1 MARRYQI
8 WDKVS
13 EVITPT
19 GDVFSPSEWKNRYPM
34 AKKDNIDLV
43 IATGAINGAFC
54 NEFTS
59 MVDVYDRQMRQSG
72 LEGFSAGISDAMTK
86 NEALQHIEDFE
97 DAMALASQKAVS
109 NEERIAAALE
119 AQVLM
124 GM

>member
-1 MARRYQI
+1 MAKRYQI

-43 IATGAINGAFC
+43 IAAGTINGAFC

-97 DAMALASQKAVS
+97 DAMAAASKNAVS